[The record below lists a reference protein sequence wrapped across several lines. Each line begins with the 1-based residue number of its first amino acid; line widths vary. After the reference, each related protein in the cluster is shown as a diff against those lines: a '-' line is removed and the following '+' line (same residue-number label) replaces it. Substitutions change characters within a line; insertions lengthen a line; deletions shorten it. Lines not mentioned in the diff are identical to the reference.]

1 MFAFDKIINIINNI
15 IIKSNRLTK
24 KVLKIKESI
33 LNIKPAATRHLDT
46 YRHETTLS
54 VQV

>member
-1 MFAFDKIINIINNI
+1 MYAFYKIINIINNTT
-15 IIKSNRLTK
+15 IKSNRLTK
-24 KVLKIKESI
+24 KVVKIKELI
-33 LNIKPAATRHLDT
+33 LNIKPAPTRRLDT